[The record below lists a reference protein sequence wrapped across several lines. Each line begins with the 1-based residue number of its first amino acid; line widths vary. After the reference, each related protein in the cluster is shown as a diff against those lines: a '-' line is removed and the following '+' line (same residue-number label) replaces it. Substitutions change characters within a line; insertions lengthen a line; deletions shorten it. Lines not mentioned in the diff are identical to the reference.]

1 MNISLR
7 GFLFNMGNLGFLY
20 LFSTL
25 QSHQEELGRGS
36 VDREIGYCF
45 PSTSQ

>member
-7 GFLFNMGNLGFLY
+7 GFLFNMENLGFVY

-36 VDREIGYCF
+36 VDQQIG
-45 PSTSQ
+45 